1 MNCSECWVCKQ
12 LSISKN
18 NGTQARQSSQSPCT
32 WSCSTASGLAQA
44 FPKVQMRHL
53 IPTEVGDLPKVTQ
66 SRGDQRQELWS
77 LSGTFYPPETQW
89 SRDWVLALRS
99 PRHLRCP
106 GPCPSLGGTKRSL
119 AGRWRPQTPQASAC
133 LQPGSRGFIRCALG
147 HTPPGHMHNRIFK
160 KCFESLIYLF
170 VIVFHNSFHS
180 KARTCF

>member
-1 MNCSECWVCKQ
+1 MFHSE
-12 LSISKN
+12 
-18 NGTQARQSSQSPCT
+18 
-32 WSCSTASGLAQA
+32 WSCSGFPQGTDEAPDTHRGRWLAQG
-44 FPKVQMRHL
+44 HS
-53 IPTEVGDLPKVTQ
+53 E
-66 SRGDQRQELWS
+66 SGDQRQELWS
-77 LSGTFYPPETQW
+77 LSGSFYPPKTQL

-119 AGRWRPQTPQASAC
+119 AGRWKPQTQQASAC
-133 LQPGSRGFIRCALG
+133 LQPGSRGFIRCALW
-147 HTPPGHMHNRIFK
+147 HMSPGYMHNRIFK